1 MIVVTTP
8 TGGIG
13 RQVLERLLESGAPV
27 RVIVRDPARLPPA
40 ARGRVEIVE
49 GSHGDADVVDRAF
62 AGADAVFWLVP
73 PNPGA
78 TDVDAS
84 YVDFTQPAC
93 DAIRTNGV
101 KQVVGISALGRGVA
115 KNAGLVSAA
124 LKMDDLIAATGVSY
138 RALAMPSFMDN
149 LLRQVATIK
158 NQGVFFGP
166 IAADL
171 KTPTCATSDIA
182 AVAAK
187 LLLDSSWYGWGDVPV
202 LGPEDLSF
210 NDIAGIMSAVLGKPV
225 RYQQIPFDAYKAR
238 LMDNGMSE
246 AMAQGMFDMMR
257 AKNEGLDNAVARTPQ
272 TSTPTSFRQ
281 WSEDVLK
288 PAVLA

>member
-166 IAADL
+166 IHPDL
-171 KTPTCATSDIA
+171 KCPTCATRDIA
-182 AVAAK
+182 AVATP
-187 LLLDSSWYGWGDVPV
+187 LLLDPTWRGFEDVPV

-210 NDIAGIMSAVLGKPV
+210 DDMAQVMSKVLGKPV

-238 LMDNGMSE
+238 LMDNGVSE
-246 AMAQGMFDMMR
+246 AMAQGMFDMMW

-281 WSEDVLK
+281 WCQDVLK